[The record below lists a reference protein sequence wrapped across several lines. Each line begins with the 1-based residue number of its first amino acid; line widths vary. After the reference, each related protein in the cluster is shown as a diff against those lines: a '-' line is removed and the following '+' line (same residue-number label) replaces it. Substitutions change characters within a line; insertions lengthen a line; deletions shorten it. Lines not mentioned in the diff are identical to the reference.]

1 MTPCAFSG
9 QQCCDPS
16 TISFFKLGIRFAID
30 SFAPMLVSGFA
41 TAQDAID
48 ELRNANKGTL

>member
-16 TISFFKLGIRFAID
+16 TISFFELGISFAIN
-30 SFAPMLVSGFA
+30 SFAPRLVSGFA

-48 ELRNANKGTL
+48 ELRYATKGTL